1 MGDVPGTS
9 FHSKTTGHVSRSVK
23 SLCTVATN
31 VIIIVSS
38 IFSLFI
44 FVKLT
49 GFYEQNRISI
59 PCPKGVDKPPNKPK
73 LVIFWYPG
81 PGWDYMLLRDYAKPV
96 FKSLGCKIDNC
107 IYTEDKSLA
116 DEADAIVFIARSLGS
131 KPRKLPHQR
140 WIWVNHESSCYS
152 EEAGG
157 VWAGMFNWTITF
169 RRNSTIFFPYGYA
182 QKRPRPL
189 TKNYTKTAL
198 NKTKLVAWMVSNCVT
213 RSQRERYVSELQ
225 KYIPVDVYG
234 ACGPLKCSKRDDKNC
249 LDKINRDYK
258 FYLSF
263 ENSIS
268 TDYVTEKF
276 WKMLD
281 RDIVTVTRGPANYSR
296 VGIKPEWHIN
306 TNDFKSPKDLADYL
320 KYLDMNVTAYVKHLE
335 WKNQYVGLYSK
346 AEVYCDLC
354 AKLNDPSEP
363 VTWYPPG
370 ELNKWFIDGHCIP
383 PNDLDFNT

>member
-1 MGDVPGTS
+1 M
-9 FHSKTTGHVSRSVK
+9 H
-23 SLCTVATN
+23 
-31 VIIIVSS
+31 
-38 IFSLFI
+38 
-44 FVKLT
+44 
-49 GFYEQNRISI
+49 
-59 PCPKGVDKPPNKPK
+59 
-73 LVIFWYPG
+73 
-81 PGWDYMLLRDYAKPV
+81 LRDYAKPV

-116 DEADAIVFIARSLGS
+116 DEADAIVFIAKSLGD
-131 KPRKLPHQR
+131 KPRKLPQHR
-140 WIWVNHESSCYS
+140 WVWVNHESSCYS
-152 EEAGG
+152 KEVGG

-169 RRNSTIFFPYGYA
+169 RRDSTIFFPYGYA
-182 QKRPRPL
+182 LKRSTPL
-189 TKNYTKTAL
+189 TKNYTITAL
-198 NKTKLVAWMVSNCVT
+198 NKTKLVAWMVSKCVT

-249 LDKINRDYK
+249 LDNINRDYK

-268 TDYVTEKF
+268 TDYITEKF

-320 KYLDMNVTAYVKHLE
+320 KYLDMNVTAYVKYLE

-354 AKLNDPSEP
+354 AKLNDISEP

-370 ELNKWFIDGHCIP
+370 ELTRWFIDGHCIP